1 MEGRK
6 AKATRNIIFGLIGQV
21 ITMVLSFVSRTV
33 FLYCFTKE
41 YVGISSLF
49 SGIFSFLT
57 LADLGME
64 ASMTVRLYK
73 PLAEHD
79 WPLLK
84 TLLHYYRRIYNIIAS
99 VIFITGVAL
108 LPFLNLIVDIP
119 SGIENVEL
127 IYVLMLLNTCV
138 TYLFIY
144 RKIVFIA
151 DQKKYVTDIAQY
163 CVTII
168 QYAVLIPLLL
178 FTHSYIIFLLVQ
190 CGFQLIYNAVIMI
203 LGRRKYTQVD
213 RAKEAPFDSELR
225 KEIRGDM
232 AAISLHRIG
241 DVVSTHSWTIL
252 VSSCINIVVA
262 GMYSN
267 YQLLIGYVKV
277 FMDKV
282 FYAISPS
289 VGNMI
294 VTEEK
299 KNVYSFFN
307 KMLFAAFFLTA
318 FCGNCLL
325 CLLNPFIRIWLTD
338 SYLLPQTVVVVAI
351 ISFYLTNMRKPVLI
365 FKEAYGFFKNDK
377 YRPLIE
383 SGLNIAI
390 SLCLCKMLGLGLEG
404 ILLGSVLSY
413 LISAFWIEPYIL
425 FKNGFQMELRLY
437 FKRYLLYAV
446 FTAMIFSV
454 SVIICNFIKPGIAGF
469 LLTGIVSV
477 LVAIGSIVVAFRKTD
492 EFRWFPDIAIRMAK
506 RLLHRKH
513 GMKGGSK

>member
-73 PLAEHD
+73 PLAEQD
-79 WPLLK
+79 WSLLK
-84 TLLHYYRRIYNIIAS
+84 TLLRYYRRIYNIIAS
-99 VIFITGVAL
+99 VIFIAGLIL
-108 LPFLNLIVDIP
+108 LPFLNLFVDIP
-119 SGIENVEL
+119 SGIQNVEL
-127 IYVLMLLNTCV
+127 IYVLMLLKTCV

-151 DQKKYVTDIAQY
+151 DQKKYVTDIVQY
-163 CVTII
+163 CVTVI
-168 QYAVLIPLLL
+168 QYVVLIPLLL
-178 FTHSYIIFLLVQ
+178 LTREYVIYLVVQ

-203 LGRRKYTQVD
+203 LGKRKYTQVYE
-213 RAKEAPFDSELR
+213 AKEALFDTNLR

-232 AAISLHRIG
+232 TAISLHRIG

-252 VSSCINIVVA
+252 VSSCINVVVA

-294 VTEEK
+294 VTEGEK
-299 KNVYSFFN
+299 KIYNFFN
-307 KMLFAAFFLTA
+307 KMLFASFFLTVL
-318 FCGNCLL
+318 CGNCLL
-325 CLLNPFIRIWLTD
+325 CLLNPFIRMWLTD
-338 SYLLPQTVVVVAI
+338 SFLLPQTAVIVTI

-365 FKEAYGFFKNDK
+365 FKEAYGFFKNDR
-377 YRPLIE
+377 YRPLVE
-383 SGLNIAI
+383 SGINIAI
-390 SLCLCKMLGLGLEG
+390 SLGLCKILGLGLEG
-404 ILLGSVLSY
+404 ILLGPVLSY

-425 FKNGFQMELRLY
+425 FKNGFHMDLKLY
-437 FKRYLLYAV
+437 FKRYLVYVA
-446 FTAMIFSV
+446 FTVVVFSV
-454 SVIICNFIKPGIAGF
+454 SATICSSIKPDITGF
-469 LLTGIVSV
+469 FLSGVICVLASV
-477 LVAIGSIVVAFRKTD
+477 GSVVVVFRRTD
-492 EFRWFPDIAIRMAK
+492 EFRWFADIVFRMVK
-506 RLLHRKH
+506 RYLNQKH
-513 GMKGGSK
+513 GMRRI

>member
-6 AKATRNIIFGLIGQV
+6 EKASRNIIVGLIGQI
-21 ITMVLSFVSRTV
+21 ITMILSFVSRTV

-73 PLAEHD
+73 PLALSD
-79 WPLLK
+79 WSLLK
-84 TLLHYYRRIYNIIAS
+84 TLLRYYRRIYNIIAT
-99 VIFITGVAL
+99 VIFVAGLAL

-119 SGIENVEL
+119 SGIENVQL

-144 RKIVFIA
+144 RKIVFVA
-151 DQKKYVTDIAQY
+151 DQKKYVTDIVQY
-163 CVTII
+163 CITII

-178 FTHSYIIFLLVQ
+178 VTHSYIIYLLVQ
-190 CGFQLIYNAVIMI
+190 CGFQLLYNAIIMI
-203 LGRRKYTQVD
+203 LGKHKYNQVD
-213 RAKEAPFDSELR
+213 AVLEAPFDTELR
-225 KEIRGDM
+225 KEIKGDM
-232 AAISLHRIG
+232 TAISLHRIG

-252 VSSCINIVVA
+252 ASSCISVVVV

-267 YQLLIGYVKV
+267 YQLVIGYIKV

-299 KNVYSFFN
+299 KTVYGFFN
-307 KMLFAAFFLTA
+307 KMLFAAFALTV

-325 CLLNPFIRIWLTD
+325 CLLNPFIRIWLTE
-338 SYLLPQTVVVVAI
+338 SYLLPQTVVIVAI
-351 ISFYLTNMRKPVLI
+351 ISFYLTSMRKPVLI
-365 FKEAYGFFKNDK
+365 FKEAYGFFKNDR
-377 YRPLIE
+377 YRPLLE
-383 SGLNIAI
+383 SGINIAI
-390 SLCLCKMLGLGLEG
+390 SLGLCKGLGLGLEG
-404 ILLGSVLSY
+404 ILLGPVLSY
-413 LISAFWIEPYIL
+413 LLSTFWIEPYIL
-425 FKNGFQMELRLY
+425 FKNGFRMELRLY
-437 FKRYLLYAV
+437 FKRYAIYAV
-446 FTAMIFSV
+446 FATSVFSLSATICKWV
-454 SVIICNFIKPGIAGF
+454 SPSIKGF
-469 LLTGIVSV
+469 LLSGVLCV
-477 LVAIGSIVVAFRKTD
+477 LVACGSIIVVFGRTE
-492 EFRWFPDIAIRMAK
+492 EFIWFSNIALRVIK
-506 RLLHRKH
+506 RFLKNDRR
-513 GMKGGSK
+513 GGKI